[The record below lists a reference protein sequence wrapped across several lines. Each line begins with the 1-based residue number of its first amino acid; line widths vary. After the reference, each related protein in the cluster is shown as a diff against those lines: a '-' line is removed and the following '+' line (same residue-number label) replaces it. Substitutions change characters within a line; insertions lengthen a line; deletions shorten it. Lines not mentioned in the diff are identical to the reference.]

1 MTPNQMLAS
10 GGCVDVYTEQDLRES
25 SRAWVED
32 TQPKERQRQAI
43 NEQKLFH
50 QFSIEAT
57 R

>member
-32 TQPKERQRQAI
+32 TQSKERQRQAI